1 MNIGVRTAGHE
12 PSGVLEKKTQ
22 KCALRVHFTVEKGI
36 SLLGE
41 IQTKIGL
48 FHHIFFQK
56 GRQTNQTNSKF
67 MGIFSP
73 PRIRHLDEI
82 SGVLPHVWASVAI
95 VAHYDDQTKCQP
107 SEPSPTIMPT
117 TVTLGKRALS
127 SWFAY
132 PLEREKTLARAPN

>member
-1 MNIGVRTAGHE
+1 MNIGVRMAGHE

-56 GRQTNQTNSKF
+56 GCPMT
-67 MGIFSP
+67 
-73 PRIRHLDEI
+73 PRLC
-82 SGVLPHVWASVAI
+82 VVAEAI
-95 VAHYDDQTKCQP
+95 WV
-107 SEPSPTIMPT
+107 
-117 TVTLGKRALS
+117 
-127 SWFAY
+127 
-132 PLEREKTLARAPN
+132 